1 MGRATKLNR
10 GTWQLWIDR
19 GGTFTDVVA
28 LSPTGEITAQKLL
41 SENPDHYSDAATEGI
56 RRALG
61 LASDASLADAPID
74 AIKMGTTVATN
85 ALLERTGEPTVL
97 VVTKGFRDA
106 LRIGYQNRP
115 KLFELDIRR
124 PEPLAARVIECDER
138 VTADGEILVPLDEA
152 ALSRQLTEALAV
164 GCTAA
169 AILFMHGYRFSA
181 HEQRAAELAAEA
193 GFEQVSASHQVS
205 PLIKLVGRGD
215 TTVADAYL
223 SPGLARY
230 VDRVRGQVGD
240 TPLYFMQSNGGLA
253 EAGHFRGRDAI
264 LSGPAGGV
272 IGAVKT
278 AEAAGFDHIIGF
290 DMGGTSTDVSHYSGR
305 LEREFDSIVA
315 GVRLKVPMMKIHTVA
330 AGGGSICRFHDG
342 RYRVGP
348 ESAGANPGPACYGR
362 GGPLTVTDC
371 NLLAGRVQAD
381 FFPSVFGPEGNRPLD
396 RDASE
401 HRAREIAVAIGGDLP
416 VETIAAG
423 FLAVA
428 DEHMARAIKQ
438 ISVER
443 GHDVTRATLVAFGGA
458 GGQHACPV
466 ADALAIDRIMIHP
479 HAGVLSALGMGLAE
493 LRAIREGTLD
503 CEIATQNEGRIR
515 SLVDGLSADAR
526 RALLDQG
533 LKRDEIRVKPTIQA
547 KYRGSD
553 TTLPVPFGGITGMLE
568 DYAAL
573 HEQRFGF
580 TDPTKPIVAEAVVCE
595 AEGGGSQ
602 ATGAE
607 LSPKA
612 AAEPVI
618 EARVLVDGG
627 LVPAPV
633 FRRSELAPGQK
644 VAGPAIIVEPNG
656 TNTLDPGWQAELDD
670 AGNLILA
677 RSRPR
682 PERRAVGTDA
692 DPVMLEIFNNRFM
705 GIAEE
710 MGIILEKTAHSVNM
724 KERLDFSCAVFDAGG
739 NLIANA
745 PHMPVHLGSMG
756 ETVKSVI
763 ARAGDGLG
771 PGDAYAVNDP
781 YHGGTHLPDVT
792 VVTPVFLDGGRRA
805 EFFVAARGHHADIG
819 GITPGSMPPASR
831 TLDEEGVV
839 FDHFPLTEG
848 GRLREDALRAHL
860 AGARWP
866 ARNPD
871 QNLADIKAQMAACV
885 RGTQELERLV
895 REFGR
900 EVVAAYMEHVRANAE
915 ESVRRVID
923 VLENGRCTY
932 PLDDGSEIRVA
943 ITVDKA
949 ARAATVDFA
958 GTTGQSPTN
967 FNAPK
972 AVTTAAVL
980 YVFRC
985 LVGSE
990 IPLNGG
996 CLAPLD
1002 IRVPEGSLLNPE
1014 PPAAVVAGNVET
1026 SQAVTNA
1033 LFLATGAAA
1042 AAQGT
1047 MNNLTFGDER
1057 AQYYETIAGGT
1068 GAGPSFDGTSAVQSH
1083 MTNSRLTDPEVL
1095 ESRYPVLVE
1104 EFAVRRGSGG
1114 KGEFRGGDGAVR
1126 RIRFLQDMEL
1136 AIVSGHRRIPPP
1148 GLAGGDPGAL
1158 GQNRVVRADGT
1169 ERTLEG
1175 ADRTEV
1181 RADDAVVIETPG
1193 GGGYGKVR

>member
-1 MGRATKLNR
+1 MGRATKLKR
-10 GTWQLWIDR
+10 DGWQFWIDR

-28 LSPTGEITAQKLL
+28 LSPSGEITAQKLL
-41 SENPDHYSDAATEGI
+41 SENPGHYGDAATEGI
-56 RRALG
+56 RRALD
-61 LASDASLADAPID
+61 LASDAALADAPIG

-97 VVTKGFRDA
+97 IVTRGFRDA
-106 LRIGYQNRP
+106 LVIGYQNRP
-115 KLFELDIRR
+115 KLFELNIKR
-124 PEPLAARVIECDER
+124 PEPLAERVIECDER
-138 VTADGEILVPLDEA
+138 VAADGEVLAPLDEA
-152 ALSRQLTEALAV
+152 ALVRELKEALAG

-169 AILFMHGYRFSA
+169 AILFMHGYCYPA
-181 HEQRAAELAAEA
+181 HERRAAELAAEA
-193 GFEQVSASHQVS
+193 GFGQVSVSHRVS

-230 VDRVRGQVGD
+230 VDRVRDQVGAA
-240 TPLYFMQSNGGLA
+240 PLYFMQSNGGLT
-253 EAGHFRGRDAI
+253 EAGYFRGKDAI

-278 AEAAGFDHIIGF
+278 ATAAGFDHIIGF
-290 DMGGTSTDVSHYSGR
+290 DMGGTSTDVSHYSGQ
-305 LEREFDSIVA
+305 LQREFDSIVA
-315 GVRLKVPMMKIHTVA
+315 GVRLKVPMIKIHTVA

-348 ESAGANPGPACYGR
+348 ESAGATPGPACYGR
-362 GGPLTVTDC
+362 DGPLTVTDC
-371 NLLAGRVQAD
+371 NVLTGRVHAE
-381 FFPSVFGPEGNRPLD
+381 FFPSVFGPDGNRPLD
-396 RDASE
+396 RDAAE
-401 HRAREIAVAIGGDLP
+401 RRAREVAAEIGDDLP
-416 VETIAAG
+416 AEAVAAG

-428 DEHMARAIKQ
+428 NEHMARAIKK

-466 ADALAIDRIMIHP
+466 ADALAIDRIMTHP

-493 LRAIREGTLD
+493 LRAIREAPLD
-503 CEIATQNEGRIR
+503 REIAAENETHIVA
-515 SLVDGLSADAR
+515 LVDRLSAEAR
-526 RALLDQG
+526 QALLEQG
-533 LKRDEIRVKPTIQA
+533 IDPDDIRVSRTVLA

-553 TTLPVPFGGITGMLE
+553 TTLPVGFGSIAGMLK
-568 DYAAL
+568 DFAAL
-573 HEQRFGF
+573 HRQRFGF
-580 TDPTKPIVAEAVVCE
+580 ADPAKPVIAEAALCE
-595 AEGGGSQ
+595 AEGSASRAYETDLAPKSPAAPLAQ
-602 ATGAE
+602 ARLLADDG
-607 LSPKA
+607 
-612 AAEPVI
+612 PV
-618 EARVLVDGG
+618 RV
-627 LVPAPV
+627 PV
-633 FRRSELAPGQK
+633 YQRSELAPGQT
-644 VAGPAIIVEPNG
+644 VEGPAIVVEANG
-656 TNTLDPGWQAELDD
+656 TNTLDPGWQARLDD
-670 AGNLILA
+670 AGNLILT

-682 PERRAVGTDA
+682 PERHAVGTDA

-763 ARAGDGLG
+763 ARAGDELA
-771 PGDAYAVNDP
+771 PGAVYAVNDP

-792 VVTPVFLDGGRRA
+792 VVAPVFLDGGRSA
-805 EFFVAARGHHADIG
+805 DFFVAARGHHADIG
-819 GITPGSMPPASR
+819 GITPGSMPPASG
-831 TLDEEGVV
+831 TLEEEGVV
-839 FDHFPLTEG
+839 FDHFPLTER
-848 GRLREDALRAHL
+848 GRFREDAVRAHL
-860 AGARWP
+860 ADASWP

-871 QNLADIKAQMAACV
+871 QNIADIKAQMAACV
-885 RGTQELERLV
+885 RGAQELERLV

-900 EVVAAYMEHVRANAE
+900 DVVAAYMEHVRANAE

-923 VLENGRCTY
+923 VLEDGQCTY

-943 ITVDKA
+943 VTVDKA
-949 ARAATVDFA
+949 ARAATVDFT
-958 GTTGQSPTN
+958 GTSGQSPTN

-990 IPLNGG
+990 IPLNAG

-1002 IRVPEGSLLNPE
+1002 IRVPEGSLLNPA

-1033 LFLATGAAA
+1033 LFLATGACA

-1047 MNNLTFGDER
+1047 MNNLTFGDEN

-1068 GAGPSFDGTSAVQSH
+1068 GAGPGFAGTSAVQSH

-1136 AIVSGHRRIPPP
+1136 AIVSGHRRIRPP
-1148 GLAGGDPGAL
+1148 GLVGGGPGAL
-1158 GQNRVVRADGT
+1158 GRNRLVRADGT
-1169 ERTLEG
+1169 EQALEG
-1175 ADRTEV
+1175 ADRTRV
-1181 RADDAVVIETPG
+1181 RAGDAVVIETPG
-1193 GGGYGKVR
+1193 GGGYGKAR